1 MKNWKVNSWRKH
13 PVKHVPSYD
22 DEKELNMVLNK
33 LKSSPPLVFAG
44 ETRHLKDQLAEV
56 VDGKAFLL
64 QGGDCAESFA
74 EFHPDN
80 IRDTFKVILQMSL
93 VLTASASM
101 PVVKVGR
108 IAGQFSKP
116 RSAPTEKQ
124 GDKELPSYLG
134 DNINAIDFNEKARRP
149 DPKRMFKA
157 YSQSAS
163 TLNLLRAF
171 SKGGFADLNKVH
183 LWNLDYI
190 KKSPQAKKFKEL
202 EDKIIKSNTTKN
214 SILVIVESL
223 YSMEG
228 SIAPL
233 REITE
238 ICKKNSVQL
247 LVDEAHAIGILGP
260 EGRGLSF
267 NCRSDITMI
276 TGTFGKAFGSG
287 GAFIASN
294 SEIGEYLIQTSGAF
308 RYTTALAP
316 SLAAGALEGLKKIL
330 ENKEWGND
338 LLSSASVWKDEIIK
352 NFNFPVQGDSHILSI
367 IVGQEEKAIYLQK
380 YLEENGFLAIAIRPP
395 TVPVGQSRIR
405 ITIRR
410 NLDFN
415 LLKNFIT
422 VLKEFI

>member
-1 MKNWKVNSWRKH
+1 MKKVKIPKNRIR
-13 PVKHVPSYD
+13 
-22 DEKELNMVLNK
+22 K
-33 LKSSPPLVFAG
+33 LKTFSLGKKSFELLSINSQNKKLIDLCSNDYFGLSRDKDLIKAAYEISLLEGIGSGSSRFITGSRPIHKLLETELAKWLDQQKVLLFPSGFQANIAAIQALANRNSIVIADKLIHNSLLVGIKAAQSKLVRFS
-44 ETRHLKDQLAEV
+44 HNNLKD
-56 VDGKAFLL
+56 
-64 QGGDCAESFA
+64 
-74 EFHPDN
+74 
-80 IRDTFKVILQMSL
+80 
-93 VLTASASM
+93 
-101 PVVKVGR
+101 
-108 IAGQFSKP
+108 
-116 RSAPTEKQ
+116 
-124 GDKELPSYLG
+124 
-134 DNINAIDFNEKARRP
+134 
-149 DPKRMFKA
+149 
-157 YSQSAS
+157 
-163 TLNLLRAF
+163 
-171 SKGGFADLNKVH
+171 
-183 LWNLDYI
+183 
-190 KKSPQAKKFKEL
+190 L
-202 EDKIIKSNTTKN
+202 EDKIIKSNPTKN
-214 SILVIVESL
+214 SILVVVESL

-238 ICKKNSVQL
+238 ICKRNSVQL

-338 LLSSASVWKDEIIK
+338 LLSSANVWKDEIIK
-352 NFNFPVQGDSHILSI
+352 NLSFPVQGDSHILSI
-367 IVGQEEKAIYLQK
+367 IIGQEEKAIYLQK

-410 NLDFN
+410 NLDIN
-415 LLKNFIT
+415 LLKNFIA
-422 VLKEFI
+422 VLKEFK

>member
-1 MKNWKVNSWRKH
+1 MKKVKIPKNRIR
-13 PVKHVPSYD
+13 
-22 DEKELNMVLNK
+22 K
-33 LKSSPPLVFAG
+33 LKTFSLGKKSYELLSLNSQNKKLIDLCSNDYFGLSRDKDLIKAAYEISLLEGIGSGSSRFITGSRPIHKLLETELAKWLDQQKVLLFPSGFQANIAAIQALANRNSIVIADKLIHNSLLVGVKAAQAKLVRFS
-44 ETRHLKDQLAEV
+44 HNNLKD
-56 VDGKAFLL
+56 
-64 QGGDCAESFA
+64 
-74 EFHPDN
+74 
-80 IRDTFKVILQMSL
+80 
-93 VLTASASM
+93 
-101 PVVKVGR
+101 
-108 IAGQFSKP
+108 
-116 RSAPTEKQ
+116 
-124 GDKELPSYLG
+124 
-134 DNINAIDFNEKARRP
+134 
-149 DPKRMFKA
+149 
-157 YSQSAS
+157 
-163 TLNLLRAF
+163 
-171 SKGGFADLNKVH
+171 
-183 LWNLDYI
+183 
-190 KKSPQAKKFKEL
+190 L
-202 EDKIIKSNTTKN
+202 EDKIIRYNSTKN
-214 SILVIVESL
+214 SILVVVESL

-233 REITE
+233 SEITE

-247 LVDEAHAIGILGP
+247 LVDEAHAIGILGH

-287 GAFIASN
+287 GAFLASN

-338 LLSSASVWKDEIIK
+338 LLSSANVWKDEIIK
-352 NFNFPVQGDSHILSI
+352 NISFPVQGDSHILSI
-367 IVGQEEKAIYLQK
+367 IIGQEEKAIYLQK

-415 LLKNFIT
+415 LLNNFIA
-422 VLKEFI
+422 VLKEFK

>member
-1 MKNWKVNSWRKH
+1 MKKVKIPKNRIR
-13 PVKHVPSYD
+13 
-22 DEKELNMVLNK
+22 K
-33 LKSSPPLVFAG
+33 LKTFSLGKKSFELISLNSQNKKLIDLCSNDYFGLSRDKDLIKAAYETSLLEGIGSGSSRFITGSRPIHKLLETELAKWLDQENVLLFPSGFQANIAAIQALANRNSIVIADKLIHNSLLVGVKAAQAKLIRFS
-44 ETRHLKDQLAEV
+44 HNNLKD
-56 VDGKAFLL
+56 
-64 QGGDCAESFA
+64 
-74 EFHPDN
+74 
-80 IRDTFKVILQMSL
+80 
-93 VLTASASM
+93 
-101 PVVKVGR
+101 
-108 IAGQFSKP
+108 
-116 RSAPTEKQ
+116 
-124 GDKELPSYLG
+124 
-134 DNINAIDFNEKARRP
+134 
-149 DPKRMFKA
+149 
-157 YSQSAS
+157 
-163 TLNLLRAF
+163 
-171 SKGGFADLNKVH
+171 
-183 LWNLDYI
+183 
-190 KKSPQAKKFKEL
+190 L
-202 EDKIIKSNTTKN
+202 EDKIIKSNPTKN
-214 SILVIVESL
+214 SILVVVESL

-267 NCRSDITMI
+267 NYRSDITMI

-338 LLSSASVWKDEIIK
+338 LLSSANVWKDEIIK
-352 NFNFPVQGDSHILSI
+352 NLSFPVQGDSHILSI

-415 LLKNFIT
+415 LLNNFIA
-422 VLKEFI
+422 VLKEFK

>member
-1 MKNWKVNSWRKH
+1 MKKVKIPKNRIR
-13 PVKHVPSYD
+13 
-22 DEKELNMVLNK
+22 K
-33 LKSSPPLVFAG
+33 LKTFSLGKKSFELLSLNSQNKKLIDLCSNDYFGLSRDKDLIKAAYEISMLEGIGSGSSRFITGSRPIHKLLETELAKWLDQEKVLLFPSGFQANIAAIQALANRNSIVIADKLIHNSLLVGVKAAQSKLVRFS
-44 ETRHLKDQLAEV
+44 HNNLKD
-56 VDGKAFLL
+56 
-64 QGGDCAESFA
+64 
-74 EFHPDN
+74 
-80 IRDTFKVILQMSL
+80 
-93 VLTASASM
+93 
-101 PVVKVGR
+101 
-108 IAGQFSKP
+108 
-116 RSAPTEKQ
+116 
-124 GDKELPSYLG
+124 
-134 DNINAIDFNEKARRP
+134 
-149 DPKRMFKA
+149 
-157 YSQSAS
+157 
-163 TLNLLRAF
+163 
-171 SKGGFADLNKVH
+171 
-183 LWNLDYI
+183 
-190 KKSPQAKKFKEL
+190 L
-202 EDKIIKSNTTKN
+202 EDKIIKSNPTKN
-214 SILVIVESL
+214 SILVVVESL

-260 EGRGLSF
+260 EGRGLSYNF
-267 NCRSDITMI
+267 RSDITMI

-338 LLSSASVWKDEIIK
+338 LLSSANVWKDEIIK
-352 NFNFPVQGDSHILSI
+352 NFSFPVQGDSHILSI

-415 LLKNFIT
+415 LLNNFIA
-422 VLKEFI
+422 VLKEFK